1 MRCSAA
7 AQLNLSASS
16 EAAVTPVAVCT
27 AVFTNLRRSIIM
39 ASSSSWLYGE
49 NYTRGVGGRKN
60 AGQCLKVIHHGGH
73 GGTQGKTGSR
83 PNFLRLRRFF
93 FFVFFSF
100 TWIPEDCCR
109 RKKCR
114 RRRWRGCRPDFC
126 RLHCRLHPRV

>member
-7 AQLNLSASS
+7 AQLNLSARS

-27 AVFTNLRRSIIM
+27 EVFRNLRRSIIM

-60 AGQCLKVIHHGGH
+60 AGQCLKVIHY
-73 GGTQGKTGSR
+73 GGTQGK
-83 PNFLRLRRFF
+83 PVLVQI
-93 FFVFFSF
+93 FFVFVVFFLFVFSF

-114 RRRWRGCRPDFC
+114 RRRW
-126 RLHCRLHPRV
+126 